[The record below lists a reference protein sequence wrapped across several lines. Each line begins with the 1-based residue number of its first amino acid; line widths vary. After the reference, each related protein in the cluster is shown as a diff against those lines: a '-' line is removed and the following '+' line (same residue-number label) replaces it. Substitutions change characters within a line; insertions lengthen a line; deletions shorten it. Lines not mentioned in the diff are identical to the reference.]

1 MPELPEVETVCRGL
15 RQSVIGREIEQVELR
30 RRHIRVPIPED
41 LPERLQGATIQKVE
55 RRAKYV
61 LIYMDN
67 NYVMIIHLGMSGRL
81 MVLSGLPE
89 EFAKHDHVA
98 FMLSDGQVI
107 LFNDPRRFG
116 VITGCDA
123 GDLAQHPMLAA
134 LGPEPL
140 CDDFDAAYLYGLC
153 KTRKQPIKPF
163 LMDQK
168 WVVGVGNIY
177 ASESLFTSNIH
188 PERPANKITLK
199 EATALV
205 ASIKATLLSAIE
217 SGGSTLRNYVD
228 SRGESGYF
236 QHRFFVYDKEVEEC
250 AVCSTPIKRIV
261 QAGRATYFCQ
271 KCQK

>member
-15 RQSVIGREIEQVELR
+15 RQSVIGRRVEQVELR
-30 RRHIRVPIPED
+30 RRHIRVPIPDD
-41 LPERLQGATIQKVE
+41 LPERLEGAAIQRVE

-67 NYVMIIHLGMSGRL
+67 DYVMIVHLGMSGRL
-81 MVLSGLPE
+81 MVLSVIPDE
-89 EFAKHDHVA
+89 YAKHDHAA
-98 FMLSDGQVI
+98 FILSDGQVM

-123 GDLAQHPMLAA
+123 RDLPHHPMLVG

-140 CDDFDAAYLYGLC
+140 SVDFDGEYLYNLC
-153 KTRKQPIKPF
+153 ASRKQPIKPL

-177 ASESLFTSNIH
+177 ASEALFTSKIL
-188 PERPANKITLK
+188 PERPANSISRKQANLLA
-199 EATALV
+199 E
-205 ASIKATLLSAIE
+205 SIKTTLLSAID
-217 SGGSTLRNYVD
+217 SGGSTLRDYVD
-228 SRGESGYF
+228 SRGEAGYF
-236 QHRFFVYDKEVEEC
+236 QHRFFVYDKEGEGC
-250 AVCSTPIKRIV
+250 AVCSRPIKRIV
-261 QAGRATYFCQ
+261 QAGRATYFCA